1 LQYRNLMDTR
11 GKELL
16 QDENS
21 TDIYSMV
28 KLQRL
33 AERIAEMHSS
43 NQLAVDLHM
52 QALSAEMNIQL
63 FLDEL
68 QEWRASMSGAVR
80 TSRMTPQI
88 LCDPAY

>member
-1 LQYRNLMDTR
+1 MDTR
-11 GKELL
+11 GEELL

-33 AERIAEMHSS
+33 AERIAEMHTS

-63 FLDEL
+63 FLNEL
-68 QEWRASMSGAVR
+68 QEWGASTFGVVR
-80 TSRMTPQI
+80 TSRMTSQI
-88 LCDPAY
+88 LCQAVY